1 MTVTD
6 AVLHRA
12 AVVEPHMRQP
22 RSRPC
27 GRNVCHEI
35 VLGLLARLRGDQRRA
50 GIAVAEFGADHF
62 RRLVLL
68 DVGDARELLTQRLA
82 SGRRMANFR
91 PIEWAPPPP
100 PWRRKPGPPPF
111 ARPPRR
117 ALDLVGGEQMG
128 PPPSRKRRRKL
139 PRQIDGV

>member
-27 GRNVCHEI
+27 GRDVCHEI
-35 VLGLLARLRGDQRRA
+35 VLGPLAGLRGDQRRA
-50 GIAVAEFGADHF
+50 DIAVAEFSADHF

-68 DVGDARELLTQRLA
+68 DVSDARELLAQRRA
-82 SGRRMANFR
+82 GGRLLANFW
-91 PIEWAPPPP
+91 PIEGAPSPAPA
-100 PWRRKPGPPPF
+100 RRK
-111 ARPPRR
+111 ARR
-117 ALDLVGGEQMG
+117 
-128 PPPSRKRRRKL
+128 
-139 PRQIDGV
+139 